1 MKRKPHDRLSRAP
14 EATMLLIAGL
24 IVVLIALLSFQ
35 DGRLRAAASDELL
48 INRRIQELTSQLL
61 ATLTDAETG
70 QRGYLL
76 TGRDEYLAPY
86 HSAVAAI
93 PGILLKLK
101 AAAVPRPTVAGRV
114 SALEPVVT
122 AKLQEL
128 ELTIRVRREQGLPP
142 AEAIV
147 RSDRGKSL
155 MDDIRAACN
164 AIQTTT
170 ESRAAQY
177 AAAAETNASRLSLVS
192 TFGGILLLG
201 FLGLSAVTIFRG
213 MERRDELYR
222 EAASNAELLRV
233 SLASIGDAVISTD
246 AAARVTFINPAA
258 QKLTGW
264 SEAEA
269 VGAPIQQVMRIIHEG
284 TRADLDNPLI
294 VALAKGTVVGL
305 ANHAVLLA
313 KGGEEIPVDDSG
325 APIRDDRGVIVGA
338 IVVFRDISARRQ
350 SERQLK
356 ESNEQLKQFVAAAA
370 HDLRSPLNSVNA
382 IAQLMNARFMDQL
395 GEEGNQLLGYIT
407 SGVTRMSHF
416 LEDLLAYA
424 HASHFERDDGAPAS
438 VEAALGQALENLRT
452 EIESSGAE
460 VISGALPMVAVND
473 THLVQLLQNLIGNA
487 LKYRSQDAPR
497 IEISA
502 EKNGVQWTLRVS
514 DNGIGIEPQFV
525 DEIFKPF
532 RRLHGEDRP
541 GSGIGLATCR
551 KIVTGHGGRIWV
563 DSKYGRGSTFF
574 VTLPAAAETRA
585 ALG

>member
-14 EATMLLIAGL
+14 EATMLLIAGS
-24 IVVLIALLSFQ
+24 IVVLIALFSFQ

-86 HSAVAAI
+86 HRAVAAI

-101 AAAVPRPTVAGRV
+101 AAAVPRPAVAERV
-114 SALEPVVT
+114 GALEPVVT

-128 ELTIRVRREQGLPP
+128 ELAIRVRREQGLPP

-147 RSDRGKSL
+147 ESDRGKTL
-155 MDDIRAACN
+155 MDDVRAACH
-164 AIQTTT
+164 AIQATT

-177 AAAAETNASRLSLVS
+177 SAAAETNASRLSLVS

-222 EAASNAELLRV
+222 EAASSAELLRV

-246 AAARVTFINPAA
+246 ADARITFINPVA

-264 SEAEA
+264 DEAEA
-269 VGAPIQQVMRIIHEG
+269 LGAPIQQVLRIVHEG
-284 TRADLDNPLI
+284 TRADLENPLI

-313 KGGEEIPVDDSG
+313 KGGEEIPIDDSG
-325 APIRDDRGVIVGA
+325 APIRGERGAIVGA

-370 HDLRSPLNSVNA
+370 HDLRSPLNSVSA
-382 IAQLMNARFMDQL
+382 IAQLLNTRYTGQL

-407 SGVTRMSHF
+407 SGVARMSRF

-438 VEAALGQALENLRT
+438 VEMALGQALENLRA

-460 VISGALPMVAVND
+460 VTHGRLPMVAANE
-473 THLVQLLQNLIGNA
+473 THMVQLLQNLVGNA

-497 IEISA
+497 IEVSA
-502 EKNGVQWTLRVS
+502 VRNGVQWTLQVG

-551 KIVTGHGGRIWV
+551 KIVTGYGGRIWV
-563 DSKYGRGSTFF
+563 DSKSGRGSTFF

-585 ALG
+585 ARG